1 MFLLNAIKI
10 SSQPLKSVVDALL
23 LTIIVF
29 PMLYLFIF
37 RKMISLINERRK
49 SEEILK
55 ASEKRLRSVT
65 ESTID
70 AIISADSDG
79 KIISWN
85 GGAENIFGY
94 KKEEALDKPLT
105 FLMPERYRD
114 AHAMGLDRMSLTGE
128 SKVIGKVLELAGQRK
143 DGSEFPLEI
152 SLATWEM
159 NGERFFSGIIRD
171 ITEKKKTVGD
181 LQLFKDLLNQ
191 SSDAIYIIDAETG
204 RILGINEKSCSSTG
218 YSREELLNMPV
229 LDIEA
234 ELSDKVSWESHVKL
248 VREGNTTF
256 EGVHKRKDGGTY
268 PVEVN
273 TKLLTLDDK
282 EYLIAVAR
290 DVTQRKLMEEELKE
304 NVERY
309 NVLFN
314 NAPIAIYVAQDE
326 RVKFANPKTAE
337 ITGHT
342 HEELL
347 SKPFI
352 GFIHEEDRNMVLERY
367 YQRLRGESPPSTY
380 SFRLVTGK
388 GDIKWVELN
397 VTEFSWEGRPAVLC
411 HLSDITERK
420 YLEEEIIEMA
430 TTDSLTGVNNRRNF
444 FEKAS
449 DEFVRSRRYESPLSV
464 IMIDIDH
471 FKSINDSFGHHV
483 GDQVLK
489 AMAQSSVLNLRETDI
504 IGRIGGE
511 EFAAILVKTDA
522 QTALEVAERLR
533 RKISELSVSTEGDSV
548 RFTVSIGLTSKKH
561 DDTLEDVVNRAD
573 KALYMAKEKGRNCVV
588 QI

>member
-337 ITGHT
+337 ITGRT